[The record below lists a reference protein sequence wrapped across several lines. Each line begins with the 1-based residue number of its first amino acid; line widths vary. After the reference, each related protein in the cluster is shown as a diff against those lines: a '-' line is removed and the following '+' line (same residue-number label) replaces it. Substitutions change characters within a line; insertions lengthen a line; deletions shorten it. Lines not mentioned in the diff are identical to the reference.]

1 MGIVVTL
8 FMLLALLMVSP
19 LKWLSFG
26 QLKSNQGLASFI
38 GVGLLLTGLW
48 NALWH
53 GLRYLHDFWG
63 IAALVSGIFMVTVA
77 IIILNRHAS
86 TMVTKLPA
94 ITSAYK
100 LINPLSA
107 LCILGLFLSFMLY
120 AITLIRLNLGLPII

>member
-48 NALWH
+48 NSLWH
-53 GLRYLHDFWG
+53 GLQHLNGFWG

>member
-1 MGIVVTL
+1 MGIVVTI
-8 FMLLALLMVSP
+8 FMFLGLLMVSP
-19 LKWLSFG
+19 LTWLSLG
-26 QLKSNQGLASFI
+26 AKRQNKAIANFI
-38 GVGLLLTGLW
+38 GFGLLLAGIW
-48 NALWH
+48 NAFWH
-53 GLRYLHDFWG
+53 GLQHLNGFWG

-86 TMVTKLPA
+86 TVVTKLA
-94 ITSAYK
+94 VLTSAYK

>member
-1 MGIVVTL
+1 MGIVVTF

-19 LKWLSFG
+19 LKWLGFG
-26 QLKSNQGLASFI
+26 KLKANQNVANFV
-38 GVGLLLTGLW
+38 GVGSLLMGLW
-48 NALWH
+48 NSLWH
-53 GLRYLHDFWG
+53 GLQHLNGFWG

-86 TMVTKLPA
+86 KMVTKLA
-94 ITSAYK
+94 ILTSAYK